1 VSAVPIK
8 AFAQLSDRLK
18 ISLHKE
24 RLRATVEPLTL
35 GKRRKLRPDEG
46 LHLSIG
52 PAVVKEKRVV
62 VGNELSALPTGASYG
77 TATASGAPVS
87 APSVSG
93 TTLGFTA
100 DTSAEATATITV
112 PITGGTNY
120 NDGTFTLTVNVLDK
134 DEAGVTLDPTTVTKT
149 FGDAAFTV
157 TKNVATPGT
166 GTGTWTWTSSD
177 ESVVTVADGTVTVVG
192 VGTAT
197 VTAAYESD
205 DAAGS
210 ATVTVT
216 VNKADATVTAPTA
229 KTGLTYTGSEQ
240 ALVEAGSATGGEIQY
255 SLDGSTYSTAVPKG
269 TNAGDYTVYYK
280 VVGDANHNDVA
291 AATVAVSIAKA
302 VPEVEPVTVTAP
314 ATIYSSTAKD
324 AITLSTGCTVAGT
337 LTVEG
342 FSATNKVVSWKF
354 TPTDTANYEV
364 AEGFMSVDVVEVA
377 LDKIEITT
385 QPTKTTGYL
394 YDDAGEFDYTGAV
407 VTATYNNG
415 DTKVL
420 DNVNEVGW
428 SWTWGVGTVTVTA
441 AYEGKTDTVDI
452 TVEKATPTI
461 TAEDVEM
468 VYTGSAAADSLISGT
483 AVDASGEEVIGEFS
497 FKSGQEV
504 TKVADSGSKTVVFT
518 PSDSECYNSV
528 ETTANLTI
536 TAKSVTVSGLTAD
549 NKEYD
554 GTTTATVSGTPVL
567 EGKVDGDDLDFT
579 AGTPT
584 FADAN
589 AGNGKQITLTGF
601 ALTGTDAGNY
611 TLEDPAGLTANI
623 TPKAI
628 TINGADLTARDYAE
642 GNKDVEVASVSFDGP
657 IAALTKGTDYTATA
671 AMADDTAG
679 TKEATVTVTLSN
691 GNYSLAG
698 EAKFGSAGTVDL
710 SLYTADGGS
719 YGTLNTTGA
728 ATFSADPAVS
738 GNNLTFT
745 FADDATVGATAT
757 VTVPVTG
764 ATNYNDYNITV
775 TLTVLAKEAQSLSF
789 SALRNSVVY
798 GNTLSF
804 AATHSTGDGDVT
816 YASSDETVATVDASG
831 KVTPVKAGS
840 ATITATAAET
850 DDFAVATASYDLTVD
865 KAALTITAKNQTITV
880 GQDAPDLTG
889 AYTVS
894 GLVND
899 DSVDDATVAYAT
911 TPDTSAEGTVAINVS
926 GATGTGLDNYDITY
940 VAGTLTIRR
949 AGGGGGGG
957 SASTPAETSTT
968 VATQTDAQGNIT
980 ATVTEPQA
988 ASGQTLKL
996 DTTVPAAADAADAPT
1011 ITIDVPAGANNVTL
1025 EIPVENVEPG
1035 DVLVKVNP
1043 DGTEEIIPKTEL
1055 TSNGLLLEVS
1065 GDTTVKVVKN
1075 DKHFVDVPSG
1085 YWAERSIDFVTAR
1098 GLFAGTTETTF
1109 SPAAPMTRAM
1119 LATVLYRLESKPA
1132 NSVDAAFDD
1141 VAEGSWC
1148 DAAIDWASANGIV
1161 AGYDDHTFGANDPIT
1176 REQLAAMLWRLAGR
1190 PAAKAVDTGCSAYA
1204 KDAMS
1209 WAVANGILQGD
1220 GAGNYNPKANA
1231 TRAEVA
1237 AMLMRFINL

>member
-1 VSAVPIK
+1 
-8 AFAQLSDRLK
+8 
-18 ISLHKE
+18 
-24 RLRATVEPLTL
+24 
-35 GKRRKLRPDEG
+35 
-46 LHLSIG
+46 
-52 PAVVKEKRVV
+52 
-62 VGNELSALPTGASYG
+62 
-77 TATASGAPVS
+77 
-87 APSVSG
+87 
-93 TTLGFTA
+93 
-100 DTSAEATATITV
+100 
-112 PITGGTNY
+112 
-120 NDGTFTLTVNVLDK
+120 
-134 DEAGVTLDPTTVTKT
+134 
-149 FGDAAFTV
+149 
-157 TKNVATPGT
+157 
-166 GTGTWTWTSSD
+166 
-177 ESVVTVADGTVTVVG
+177 
-192 VGTAT
+192 
-197 VTAAYESD
+197 
-205 DAAGS
+205 
-210 ATVTVT
+210 
-216 VNKADATVTAPTA
+216 
-229 KTGLTYTGSEQ
+229 
-240 ALVEAGSATGGEIQY
+240 
-255 SLDGSTYSTAVPKG
+255 
-269 TNAGDYTVYYK
+269 
-280 VVGDANHNDVA
+280 
-291 AATVAVSIAKA
+291 
-302 VPEVEPVTVTAP
+302 
-314 ATIYSSTAKD
+314 
-324 AITLSTGCTVAGT
+324 
-337 LTVEG
+337 
-342 FSATNKVVSWKF
+342 
-354 TPTDTANYEV
+354 
-364 AEGFMSVDVVEVA
+364 
-377 LDKIEITT
+377 
-385 QPTKTTGYL
+385 
-394 YDDAGEFDYTGAV
+394 
-407 VTATYNNG
+407 
-415 DTKVL
+415 
-420 DNVNEVGW
+420 
-428 SWTWGVGTVTVTA
+428 
-441 AYEGKTDTVDI
+441 
-452 TVEKATPTI
+452 
-461 TAEDVEM
+461 
-468 VYTGSAAADSLISGT
+468 
-483 AVDASGEEVIGEFS
+483 
-497 FKSGQEV
+497 
-504 TKVADSGSKTVVFT
+504 
-518 PSDSECYNSV
+518 
-528 ETTANLTI
+528 
-536 TAKSVTVSGLTAD
+536 
-549 NKEYD
+549 
-554 GTTTATVSGTPVL
+554 
-567 EGKVDGDDLDFT
+567 
-579 AGTPT
+579 
-584 FADAN
+584 
-589 AGNGKQITLTGF
+589 
-601 ALTGTDAGNY
+601 
-611 TLEDPAGLTANI
+611 
-623 TPKAI
+623 
-628 TINGADLTARDYAE
+628 
-642 GNKDVEVASVSFDGP
+642 
-657 IAALTKGTDYTATA
+657 
-671 AMADDTAG
+671 
-679 TKEATVTVTLSN
+679 
-691 GNYSLAG
+691 
-698 EAKFGSAGTVDL
+698 
-710 SLYTADGGS
+710 
-719 YGTLNTTGA
+719 
-728 ATFSADPAVS
+728 
-738 GNNLTFT
+738 
-745 FADDATVGATAT
+745 
-757 VTVPVTG
+757 VTG